1 MINYDL
7 IVIGAGA
14 AGLMAAGL
22 AAKSNKTVALIEKNP
37 RPGRK
42 LMITGKGR
50 CNVTNDCTPD
60 DFIKSVNTNGRF
72 MYSAINAFTSQD
84 TINFF
89 EDLGVPLKTE
99 RGNRVFPVS
108 DKSVDIVDA
117 LDNFAKGKNIDRY
130 NEICTELILD
140 DGKVTGALFEKG
152 GEVHGKNVLIAT
164 GGKSYPQ
171 TGSTGDGYK
180 LAKQAGHSI
189 AEPKASLVPV
199 VSKEDYCRDMM
210 GLSLKN
216 VTLSLY
222 NVKKKKPIYSELGE
236 MLFTHFGISGP
247 LVLSA
252 SAHMKGDI
260 GDYIF
265 KIDLKPGLTME
276 QLDKRLLRDFDN
288 NINKDF
294 ANSLGDL
301 LPRKMIPV
309 IIKLSGIPF
318 ECKVNQITKE
328 QRQNLCEIIKG
339 FKVTPTALRSID
351 EAIITAGGVN
361 VKEINPKTMESK
373 LTKGLYFAGEVI
385 DVDAYTGGFNL
396 QVAFSTA
403 YLAAQ
408 SIIDS
413 EEVF

>member
-1 MINYDL
+1 MKNYDL

-50 CNVTNDCTPD
+50 CNVTNDCSPD

-72 MYSAINAFTSQD
+72 MYSAINGFTSQD
-84 TINFF
+84 TMNFF

-117 LDNFAKGKNIDRY
+117 LDNFAKGRNIDRY
-130 NEICTELILD
+130 NENCIGLILD
-140 DGKVTGALFEKG
+140 DGKVTGAVLEKV

-189 AEPKASLVPV
+189 VEPKPSLVPV

-222 NVKKKKPIYSELGE
+222 NVKKKKPVYSELGE

-252 SAHMKGDI
+252 SAHMKGNID
-260 GDYIF
+260 DYTF

-351 EAIITAGGVN
+351 EAIVTAGGVN

-408 SIIDS
+408 SIINS